1 MQKFC
6 STIINDTTSV
16 DQQSPWEPSASFR
29 NNPRMSGTG
38 LVASRLLLSQSL
50 KQSDRVY
57 DINLTLL
64 FGVAMRQLIRGFN
77 ILFYLTWIITQPII
91 HMSPSLIIIC
101 EHPNYPEVNTNNS
114 AFCVNLFQ
122 KRDFIYLLLY
132 VSVIFI
138 NVVCLSIFVAI
149 LIYRKHPH

>member
-1 MQKFC
+1 MK
-6 STIINDTTSV
+6 
-16 DQQSPWEPSASFR
+16 
-29 NNPRMSGTG
+29 
-38 LVASRLLLSQSL
+38 
-50 KQSDRVY
+50 
-57 DINLTLL
+57 
-64 FGVAMRQLIRGFN
+64 QLIRGFN

-149 LIYRKHPH
+149 LIYRKHPRMLVLVSNNYCCATPSSGKPSFDAPRKGQTTRGGELGWCNTNYKQLMALHRVAKQ

>member
-1 MQKFC
+1 
-6 STIINDTTSV
+6 
-16 DQQSPWEPSASFR
+16 
-29 NNPRMSGTG
+29 
-38 LVASRLLLSQSL
+38 
-50 KQSDRVY
+50 
-57 DINLTLL
+57 
-64 FGVAMRQLIRGFN
+64 MRQLIRGFN

-149 LIYRKHPH
+149 LIYRIHPR